1 MVLFRSL
8 HVRGGLHGAEPDTPC
23 TASRR
28 NKMDKSLESVLNP
41 KSVAVI
47 GASEVPGKA
56 SERRTRS
63 LLEGGYQGRV
73 YLINPKRSELFGR
86 KAYPNITEVGE
97 EIDLV
102 MIVVAPKFLVSAVA
116 DSVETGAKG
125 IIIITAGLG
134 ETGSEGK
141 RIEADILNKAAK
153 TGAYVIGPNCSGM
166 FSAGARMNLLGV
178 PKLKEGSIAVL
189 AQSGNVIDSL
199 THYARMRGLGFSKI
213 ISVGNAIGVNFHEYI
228 DYLKDDPDTKVIM
241 TYLEGIKEGDSLVRI
256 ARETVKKKPIIAL
269 KVGRSK
275 AGARAAASH
284 TGSLAGDDLVVDA
297 AFRQAGI
304 LRVSNVDEM
313 FDMAEVFL
321 GCPVPTGNRVA
332 ILSEGGGDNS
342 IAADNAEIY
351 GMDVP
356 VLSPETQEKM
366 KPFLLQGMPAGNPID
381 YGGTAEENPRMI
393 TECVRVCMECDEV
406 DGIYIT
412 GFFGGF
418 KDIIAVHVAELEEQ
432 TSRDLVDLVKK
443 HGMPLFVH
451 TSFARGDIPSLNIL
465 KAGGI
470 PVMDSSDRSSRCLS
484 ALMTY
489 ALKQQKL
496 NRVHFPPE
504 EERERPAVK
513 GIFRK
518 AQDENRWNLLE
529 TESRDLLRAYT
540 MPLPQAELVCNLES
554 AKEMAGAMVGPLAMK
569 VVCPDIIH
577 KSDAGGIQLNLRDE
591 KEVGAAF
598 EQILANACKHTKRER
613 VVGVLLSPMVDT
625 GQECIIGMIRDPHFG
640 PVLMF
645 GLGGVFVEVLK
656 DVSFRVAP
664 PAEEDIDD
672 MIREIAGYQMLA
684 GVRGEAPKD
693 VEAVKEILVKVSRIA
708 LENPEIKEIDLN
720 PVIVHEK
727 GASIVDSRVII
738 DSCRVS

>member
-1 MVLFRSL
+1 
-8 HVRGGLHGAEPDTPC
+8 
-23 TASRR
+23 
-28 NKMDKSLESVLNP
+28 MDKSLERIFNP

-63 LLEGGYQGRV
+63 LLEGGYQGKV
-73 YLINPKRSELFGR
+73 YLINPKRSELFGK
-86 KAYPNITEVGE
+86 KAYPNIRDVGE

-116 DSVETGAKG
+116 DSVKMGAKG
-125 IIIITAGLG
+125 VIIITAGLG
-134 ETGSEGK
+134 ESGEEGK
-141 RIEADILNKAAK
+141 RIEDDILKEAAK
-153 TGAYVIGPNCSGM
+153 TGTYVIGPNCSGM
-166 FSAGARMNLLGV
+166 FSAGASMNLLGV
-178 PKLKEGSIAVL
+178 PGLKKGPISVL

-199 THYARMRGLGFSKI
+199 THYARIRGLGFSKI

-228 DYLKDDPDTKVIM
+228 DYLKGDPDTKVIM
-241 TYLEGIKEGDSLVRI
+241 TYLEGIKEGNSLVRVS
-256 ARETVKKKPIIAL
+256 RETVKKKPIIAL

-275 AGARAAASH
+275 AGARTAASH
-284 TGSLAGDDLVVDA
+284 TGSLAGDDLIVDA

-304 LRVSNVDEM
+304 VRVCNVDEM
-313 FDMAEVFL
+313 FDMAEVFAS
-321 GCPVPTGNRVA
+321 CPMPRGNRVG

-356 VLSPETQEKM
+356 VLSQETQEKIRRY
-366 KPFLLQGMPAGNPID
+366 LLQGMPASNPID
-381 YGGTAEENPRMI
+381 YGGTAEENPHMI
-393 TECVRVCMECDEV
+393 AECVRVCLESDEV

-418 KDIIAVHVAELEEQ
+418 KDIIAPHVAELEEQ
-432 TSRDLVDLVKK
+432 TSRDLAGLVKK
-443 HGMPLFVH
+443 HQKPLFVH
-451 TSFARGDIPSLNIL
+451 TSFARGDIKSLNIL
-465 KAGGI
+465 KAEGI

-489 ALKQQKL
+489 ALKQDRL
-496 NRVHFPPE
+496 NRLHFPPE
-504 EERERPAVK
+504 DVKERPAVK
-513 GIFRK
+513 GIFKK
-518 AQDENRWNLLE
+518 AQEENRSNLIE
-529 TESRDLLRAYT
+529 TESRQLLAEYG
-540 MPLPQAELVCNLES
+540 MPLPQAELVCDLLR
-554 AKEMAGAMVGPLAMK
+554 AKEVACAMALPLAMK

-577 KSDAGGIQLNLRDE
+577 KSDAGGIKLNLKDE
-591 KEVGAAF
+591 KEVGEAF
-598 EQILANACKHTKRER
+598 EEILANACKFTKRER
-613 VVGVLLSPMVDT
+613 VIGALLSPMVDK
-625 GQECIIGMIRDPHFG
+625 GQECIVGMIRDAQFG
-640 PVLMF
+640 PVIMF
-645 GLGGVFVEVLK
+645 GLGGIFVEVLK

-664 PAEEDIDD
+664 LATEDIEE
-672 MIREIAGYQMLA
+672 MIHEIGGYKLLA

-693 VEAVKEILVKVSRIA
+693 VEAVKEILVKVSQIA

-738 DSCRVS
+738 G